1 MMRRSL
7 IRQAAR
13 LLFVSVLFQAFLVE
27 GAFAA
32 FDRVD
37 SGTSRTQVCTGSGL
51 RWVQVQGGDSVPHPA
66 PACHHHCALC
76 GCLAVDLPPDLS
88 LPSPAPSVSC
98 ARQSWQPLGACTK
111 PVPGQRPHSRAPPA
125 FT

>member
-13 LLFVSVLFQAFLVE
+13 LLLVTVLFQASLVA
-27 GAFAA
+27 GAWAA
-32 FDRVD
+32 FDGVD
-37 SGTSRTQVCTGSGL
+37 NGTSRVQVCTGSGL

-66 PACHHHCALC
+66 PACHHCALC
-76 GCLAVDLPPDLS
+76 GCLAADLPPDLS

-98 ARQSWQPLGACTK
+98 ARQSWQPLGAFSK
-111 PVPGQRPHSRAPPA
+111 NIPGQRPPTRAPPVFA
-125 FT
+125 